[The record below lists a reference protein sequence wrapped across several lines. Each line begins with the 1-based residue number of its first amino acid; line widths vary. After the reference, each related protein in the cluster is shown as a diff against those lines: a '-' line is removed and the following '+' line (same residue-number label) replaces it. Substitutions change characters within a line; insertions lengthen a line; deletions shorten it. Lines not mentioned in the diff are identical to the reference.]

1 MKRSSGIIMHISSLP
16 GKYGIGTFGKEA
28 YRFVDFL
35 KKSGQSYWQMLP
47 LGQTGYGDSPYQSF
61 SAFAGN
67 PYFIDFEILEEEQ
80 LLEKKDYEN
89 LDFGESQLS
98 IDYGKLFNQK
108 IKVLRIAYENSKKRN
123 YLNELEHF
131 KTKSFLWIEDYA
143 FYMALKEKFK
153 LKSWKYWDN
162 DIKLREKQAM
172 EEYKKELRDEINFWI
187 FIQYLFF
194 KQWDALKNY
203 IHDLDITILGDVPIY
218 VAEDSADTWANPE
231 IFLLD
236 ENNNPIKVA
245 GCPPDAFSSTGQ
257 LWGNPIYR
265 WDYLESTGYKWWINR
280 INESLKL
287 YDVIRIDHFRG
298 FESFWQVPYGEETAI
313 NGEWIKGP
321 GIKLFNAIEDTLG
334 KVNIISEDLGFL
346 TSEFMEFKESCGF
359 PGMKVLQFA
368 FDSREDNDYLPHNYD
383 KNCAVYTGTH
393 DNDTFRGWFEE
404 TGGTEDIKYAV
415 EYLKLNKEEGYNWG
429 FIRGAWSSV
438 GNLAIVPMQDF
449 LNLGNEARMNLPST
463 LGSNWK
469 WRMEEGSL
477 TDELAEKIYNLTK
490 LYGRLND

>member
-16 GKYGIGTFGKEA
+16 GKCGIGTFGKEA
-28 YRFVDFL
+28 YKFADFL
-35 KKSGQSYWQMLP
+35 RKSGQGYWQILP

-67 PYFIDFEILEEEQ
+67 PYFIDFELLEEEGI
-80 LLEKKDYEN
+80 LEKKDYEN
-89 LDFGESQLS
+89 LDFGENQLS
-98 IDYGKLFNQK
+98 IDYGKLFIEK
-108 IKVLRIAYENSKKRN
+108 MKVLKIAYENSKKRN
-123 YLNELEHF
+123 YQNEIENF
-131 KTKSFLWIEDYA
+131 KAKNFFWIEEYA
-143 FYMALKEKFK
+143 FYMALKQKFN
-153 LKSWKYWDN
+153 LKSWKYWDD
-162 DIKLREKQAM
+162 DIKLREEEAM
-172 EEYKKELRDEINFWI
+172 DKYKKELRDEINYWI
-187 FIQYLFF
+187 FVQYIFF
-194 KQWDALKNY
+194 KQWNSLKNY
-203 IHDLDITILGDVPIY
+203 IHDLDITIVGDVPIY
-218 VAEDSADTWANPE
+218 VSEDSADMWANPE

-236 ENNNPIKVA
+236 EDKNPIKVS

-265 WDYLESTGYKWWINR
+265 WDYLESTGYKWWITR

-287 YDVIRIDHFRG
+287 YDVVRVDHFRG

-313 NGEWIKGP
+313 NGEWVKGP
-321 GIKLFNAIEDTLG
+321 GIKLFNTIKETLG
-334 KVNIISEDLGFL
+334 NINIIAEDLGFL
-346 TSEFMEFKESCGF
+346 TSEFMEFKEECGF

-383 KNCAVYTGTH
+383 KNCIVYTGTH

-404 TGGTEDIKYAV
+404 TGGTEDIKNAI

-438 GNLAIVPMQDF
+438 AKLAIAPMQDF
-449 LNLGNEARMNLPST
+449 LNLRNEARINLPST
-463 LGSNWK
+463 LGNNWQ
-469 WRMEEGSL
+469 WRMKEGSL
-477 TDELAEKIYNLTK
+477 TDELAKRIYNLTK